1 MKKRIILLAV
11 VVCLLL
17 CGCSWMD
24 GSYLSITP
32 HQEQSSG
39 TQTKDATAANYLQ
52 LRTVLENMVNSGT
65 ESAVINVAEYRQD
78 LVEEGIANAVHY
90 AENRHPLGSWSV
102 DQISYE
108 IGTGAGQ
115 PAISVNISYIHG
127 RSEIR
132 KIKNAA
138 GTEKA
143 EKLIVEAL
151 EDCSD
156 SVVLLVTGYEAMDVV
171 QIVEDHM
178 KENPNLVMELPQVAV
193 GIYPDAG
200 SSRILE
206 VKFTYE
212 TSRESLRQMQ
222 QQVRRVFASA
232 SLYVNSDA
240 TDAQKFA
247 QLYTFLMER
256 SQYQVQTS
264 ITPAYSLLIH
274 GVGDGK
280 AFASVY
286 AAMCRQAGLDCQ
298 VVSGTKDGQSWHWN
312 IICEDGLY
320 YHVDLL
326 RCSEI
331 GQFQHLTDADMQ
343 GYVWDYSA
351 YGNTEETPSETL
363 PAETEPAATE

>member
-1 MKKRIILLAV
+1 MKKRLMLLAAAL
-11 VVCLLL
+11 CLLL
-17 CGCSWMD
+17 CGCDWMD

-32 HQEQSSG
+32 HQEQNSG
-39 TQTKDATAANYLQ
+39 TQNQDISATNYLE
-52 LRTVLENMVNSGT
+52 LRTVLEELVDSGT
-65 ESAVINVAEYRQD
+65 ESAVINVAGYRQE
-78 LVEEGIANAVHY
+78 LVQEGIANAVLY
-90 AENRHPLGSWSV
+90 AAERYPLGAYAV
-102 DQISYE
+102 DQITYE
-108 IGTGAGQ
+108 VGTGGGQ
-115 PAISVNISYIHG
+115 PAISVSISYIHG

-138 GTEKA
+138 NMQKA
-143 EKLIVEAL
+143 QELITGAM

-156 SVVLLVTGYEAMDVV
+156 SLVVWVKNYQATDFV
-171 QIVEDHM
+171 QVAEDYM
-178 KENPNLVMELPQVAV
+178 KENPDVIMELPQVAV

-232 SLYVNSDA
+232 ALYVNSDA
-240 TDAQKFA
+240 TEAQKYA

-256 SQYQVQTS
+256 SDYEIQTS
-264 ITPAYSLLIH
+264 ITPAYSLLRH
-274 GVGDGK
+274 GVGDCE
-280 AFASVY
+280 AFAAVY

-312 IICEDGLY
+312 IIKENDVY

-326 RCSEI
+326 RCNES
-331 GQFQHLTDADMQ
+331 GRFLRLSDADMQ

-351 YGNTEETPSETL
+351 YGNM
-363 PAETEPAATE
+363 ETEPEELPEETEKIDE

>member
-1 MKKRIILLAV
+1 MKRHIMVFAGVL
-11 VVCLLL
+11 CLLL

-32 HQEQSSG
+32 HQEQTSG
-39 TQTKDATAANYLQ
+39 TQNKDVSASNYLE
-52 LRTVLENMVNSGT
+52 LRTVLEEMVNSGM
-65 ESAVINVAEYRQD
+65 ESAVINVAQYRQELID
-78 LVEEGIANAVHY
+78 EGISNAVHY
-90 AENRHPLGSWSV
+90 ASERYPLGAYAV

-108 IGTGAGQ
+108 IGTGGGQ
-115 PAISVNISYIHG
+115 PAVSVNISYIHG

-132 KIKNAA
+132 KIKEVEDMPA
-138 GTEKA
+138 A
-143 EKLIVEAL
+143 EKLITGAME
-151 EDCSD
+151 ECSD
-156 SVVLLVTGYEAMDVV
+156 SIVMLVSDYNAMDLV
-171 QIVEDHM
+171 QVVEDYTR
-178 KENPNLVMELPQVAV
+178 ENPNTIMEMPQVAV

-200 SSRILE
+200 SSRIVE

-240 TDAQKFA
+240 TDAQKYA

-256 SQYQVQTS
+256 FEYDVQTS
-264 ITPAYSLLIH
+264 ITPAYSLLSH
-274 GVGDGK
+274 GVGDCE

-286 AAMCRQAGLDCQ
+286 AAMCRQAGLDCE
-298 VVSGTKDGQSWHWN
+298 VVSGTKDGQSWHWT
-312 IICEDGLY
+312 IIQENDVY

-326 RCSEI
+326 RCSEA
-331 GQFQHLTDADMQ
+331 GQFLRLTDADMQ

-351 YGNTEETPSETL
+351 YGSTEVIPSEVV
-363 PAETEPAATE
+363 PAETEKTDE

>member
-1 MKKRIILLAV
+1 MKMKTALLAV
-11 VVCLLL
+11 LACLLL
-17 CGCSWMD
+17 AGCSWMD

-32 HQEQSSG
+32 HREQNAGGQS
-39 TQTKDATAANYLQ
+39 KDRAATNYLE
-52 LRTVLENMVNSGT
+52 LRTALEEMVNSGT
-65 ESAVINVAEYRQD
+65 ESAVINVAGYRQD
-78 LVEEGIANAVHY
+78 LVDEGIASAVLHASERY
-90 AENRHPLGSWSV
+90 PLGAWAV
-102 DQISYE
+102 DEISYE
-108 IGTGAGQ
+108 VGTGGGQ

-132 KIKNAA
+132 KVQKTDGMA
-138 GTEKA
+138 KA
-143 EKLIVEAL
+143 QKLIIDAL
-151 EDCSD
+151 ESYSD
-156 SVVLLVTGYEAMDVV
+156 SVVVLAGNYEATDFV

-178 KENPNLVMELPQVAV
+178 KKNPDSVMELPQVAV

-222 QQVRRVFASA
+222 QQVRRVFESA

-240 TDAQKFA
+240 TEDQKFA

-256 SQYQVQTS
+256 FDYEVQTS
-264 ITPAYSLLIH
+264 ITPAYSLLSH
-274 GVGDGK
+274 GVGDCK

-298 VVSGTKDGQSWHWN
+298 MVSGTKNGQSWHWN
-312 IICEDGLY
+312 IICENGVY

-326 RCSEI
+326 QCNESGR
-331 GQFQHLTDADMQ
+331 FQRLTDADMQ

-351 YGNTEETPSETL
+351 YGSAQVTPSESID
-363 PAETEPAATE
+363 TEMEKTDE